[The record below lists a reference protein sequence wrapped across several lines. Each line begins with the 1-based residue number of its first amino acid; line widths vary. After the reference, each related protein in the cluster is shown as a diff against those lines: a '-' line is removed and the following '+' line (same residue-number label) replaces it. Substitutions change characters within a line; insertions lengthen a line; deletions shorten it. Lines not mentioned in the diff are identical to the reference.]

1 LKAKGGNVPSR
12 FKSGKIDVDLQ
23 FEWLLCLASGL
34 QTAKRFRPAEVGETR
49 RPERLLRIKNH
60 LLERQT
66 DKTPEVVRRR
76 RAVLEIAY

>member
-1 LKAKGGNVPSR
+1 VPSPL
-12 FKSGKIDVDLQ
+12 KSGKIDVDLQ
-23 FEWLLCLASGL
+23 FEWLLCLASAL

-49 RPERLLRIKNH
+49 GPERLLRIKNH

-66 DKTPEVVRRR
+66 DKAPKVVRRR

>member
-1 LKAKGGNVPSR
+1 MPSR
-12 FKSGKIDVDLQ
+12 LKSGKIDIDLQ
-23 FEWLLCLASGL
+23 FEWLLCLASAL
-34 QTAKRFRPAEVGETR
+34 QAAKRFRPTEVDETR
-49 RPERLLRIKNH
+49 RPDRLLRIKNH